1 MRQMGLSFRVM
12 VSSVDEPL
20 DSCAEPRSLACS
32 LALRKAE
39 DIARGL
45 IHPGLVIGA
54 DTIVFKDR
62 IFGKPQD
69 EEDAVRMLLSLQGG
83 EHEVITG
90 LALVDSFSGYRDTAC
105 ECTAVEM
112 APLAEGQI
120 RSYIATGES
129 KGKAG
134 AYGIQGRAA
143 VFIPSIRALLIDS
156 GSHQNYELIHDSHE
170 NADKHVTGMIDAAMF
185 NLGYMPGGDH
195 SITTNA
201 VSTLSAIKVC
211 MGLLKPLGI
220 ITICVYYGHT
230 EGLEEKKQLIDFLVN
245 VDNKAFAVSKLDF
258 LNQPNAPPQL
268 IFIQKNK

>member
-1 MRQMGLSFRVM
+1 MRV
-12 VSSVDEPL
+12 
-20 DSCAEPRSLACS
+20 
-32 LALRKAE
+32 
-39 DIARGL
+39 
-45 IHPGLVIGA
+45 
-54 DTIVFKDR
+54 
-62 IFGKPQD
+62 
-69 EEDAVRMLLSLQGG
+69 SLQNALSISHLVMKAFIQPGDT
-83 EHEVITG
+83 VIDGTMG
-90 LALVDSFSGYRDTAC
+90 RGRDTLFLSN
-105 ECTAVEM
+105 AVGPTGKVYSFDIQEQ
-112 APLAEGQI
+112 ALAI
-120 RSYIATGES
+120 T
-129 KGKAG
+129 
-134 AYGIQGRAA
+134 
-143 VFIPSIRALLIDS
+143 RALLIDS